1 MPGPHPLPS
10 SESASAH
17 AHGARLPA
25 RLAAV
30 SVAIAGVIGLWL
42 LAMHARMVL
51 SPAPQ
56 EMREGAVVWITRL
69 LLEGRNPYALDELP
83 AATNVYGMLYHLTV
97 LPLAFAFGNGFPIHR
112 AVSAAAIAGACALM
126 HRLLRREGSDPVL
139 AWTGTILFYVS
150 CVYFTGPLA
159 RPDGLAVLLSM
170 ASLVVVTER
179 RVTPVAFGAGLA
191 LALLALVTKI
201 SLAFPP
207 FIVAAHLFL
216 FRDGERRRGLAF
228 GVASTAAAIAL
239 LAAMNR
245 LYPAYV
251 TLTFA
256 ANAQSGFSD
265 ATHLRRQ
272 TLDWLL
278 FSLPLTL
285 ATALAVAQWTSG
297 PSVRRTAGRESA
309 GPAVFAFGAAANA
322 LVFFVWLG
330 WHPGAHM
337 TYLFQL
343 VTPLLMPAV
352 LPPLSRVAWPRA
364 LVTAALPVALVL
376 SAPYFTWTFERF
388 NAAEATFAR
397 LGRIIAAHAS
407 VLGSTEVAGL
417 LAVGGRPVL
426 DSGQS
431 EYFGEAIGRRTL
443 PGTVPGDAL
452 RHRWESMFASMERS
466 LERGGF
472 DLVVRSRR
480 AGLIPLRVVTTH
492 YQRVE
497 TVPITFAWCGQTWLL
512 DLWSPQKD

>member
-1 MPGPHPLPS
+1 MLAPHPSLSP
-10 SESASAH
+10 EPGLLH
-17 AHGARLPA
+17 AHDSQWPA
-25 RLAAV
+25 RLAGA
-30 SVAIAGVIGLWL
+30 SVAIAGAIGLWL
-42 LAMHARMVL
+42 LTIHARMVL

-83 AATNVYGMLYHLTV
+83 AATNVYGILYHLTV
-97 LPLAFAFGNGFPIHR
+97 LPLAVLFGNGFPIHR
-112 AVSAAAIAGACALM
+112 AVSAAAIAGACVLM
-126 HRLLRREGSDPVL
+126 HRLLRREGSDLVL

-170 ASLVVVTER
+170 ASLVIVTEP
-179 RVTPVAFGAGLA
+179 RVTALAFGAGLA

-207 FIVAAHLFL
+207 FIVAAHMFF
-216 FRDGERRRGLAF
+216 FRGGERRRGLAF
-228 GVASTAAAIAL
+228 GVAATVAAVAL

-265 ATHLRRQ
+265 AGHLQRQ
-272 TLDWLL
+272 TLDWLV
-278 FSLPLTL
+278 FSLPLTV
-285 ATALAVAQWTSG
+285 ATAWAVARWTTG
-297 PSVRRTAGRESA
+297 RPGIGTAGSTGT
-309 GPAVFAFGAAANA
+309 GPAVFAFGTAANA
-322 LVFFVWLG
+322 LVFFIWLG

-364 LVTAALPVALVL
+364 LVAASLPVSLVV

-388 NAAEATFAR
+388 HTAEATFAR
-397 LGRIIAAHAS
+397 LGQTIASHAS

-417 LAVGGRPVL
+417 LAMGGRPVL

-443 PGTVPGDAL
+443 PGTVPRDDL
-452 RHRWESMFASMERS
+452 RHRWESMFASMES
-466 LERGGF
+466 SVERGGF
-472 DLVVRSRR
+472 DLIVRSRR
-480 AGLIPLRVVTTH
+480 AGLIPLSLVTAH

-497 TVPITFAWCGQTWLL
+497 TVPVTFAWCGQTWLI
-512 DLWSPQKD
+512 DLWSPQKN